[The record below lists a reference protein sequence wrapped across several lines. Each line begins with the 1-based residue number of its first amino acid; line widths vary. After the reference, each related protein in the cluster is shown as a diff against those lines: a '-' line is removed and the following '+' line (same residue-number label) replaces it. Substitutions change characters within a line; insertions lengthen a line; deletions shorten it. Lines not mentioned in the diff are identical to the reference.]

1 MRLGQLLGPILLI
14 AGLGLLALALT
25 RGEATVYLV
34 VIVPVVTGSGPLALL
49 GILFIFAGF
58 FTLTLFWPWSLAA
71 AQTQEGLQP
80 IDAQPAALAPARRWG
95 GVVFL
100 GPLPIVFGSDSRMTR
115 LMLLVG
121 VVLFFALLALTLLA
135 LLA

>member
-1 MRLGQLLGPILLI
+1 VRLAQLLGPILLI
-14 AGLGLLALALT
+14 TGLGILALALT
-25 RGEATVYLV
+25 RGEATVYLI

-49 GILFIFAGF
+49 GILLIFVGF
-58 FTLTLFWPWSLAA
+58 FALALFWPWSIGT
-71 AQTQEGLQP
+71 AQRQDGPGPSYAEPG
-80 IDAQPAALAPARRWG
+80 AQAPARRWG